1 LVFFAAIQALFQKS
15 TPNNI
20 DKIVDKVEKAFQE
33 YPNERSNRIF
43 LTQQSCMLE
52 IMKHNGGQFYNIP
65 HTRKKT
71 LEMQGA
77 LPTSFQCP
85 IDIYNQ
91 ALEFVA

>member
-1 LVFFAAIQALFQKS
+1 LFQRG
-15 TPNNI
+15 TPNSI
-20 DKIVDKVEKAFQE
+20 DQIVAKVEKAFQE

-71 LEMQGA
+71 LEMQGD
-77 LPTSFQCP
+77 LPISFQCP

-91 ALEFVA
+91 ALQFLA